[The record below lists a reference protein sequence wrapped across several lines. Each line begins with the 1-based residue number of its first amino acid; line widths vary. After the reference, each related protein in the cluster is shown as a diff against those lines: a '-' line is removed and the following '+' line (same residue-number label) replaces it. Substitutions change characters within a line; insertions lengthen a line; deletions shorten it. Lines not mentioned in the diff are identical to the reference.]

1 MDKILY
7 LVVFDGHRDRYGSE
21 IYLGGIFDSEDKA
34 KDYANKI
41 EDLCNGVEIVSAT
54 INHEYSVRDKSDWP
68 YNHDVCSDIYLG
80 GYVE

>member
-7 LVVFDGHRDRYGSE
+7 LVTFDGHRDQYGSE

-34 KDYANKI
+34 KDYANKMGG
-41 EDLCNGVEIVSAT
+41 LCGDINITLVT
-54 INHEYSVRDKSDWP
+54 INREYPAEKITSWQSA
-68 YNHDVCSDIYLG
+68 SDIYLG